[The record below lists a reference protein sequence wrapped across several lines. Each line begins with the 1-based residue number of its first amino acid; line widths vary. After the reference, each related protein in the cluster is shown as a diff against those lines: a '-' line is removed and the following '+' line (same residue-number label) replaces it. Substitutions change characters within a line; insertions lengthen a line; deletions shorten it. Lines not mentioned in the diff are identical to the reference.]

1 MNNSLLSGL
10 HPLVGAV
17 DEGGGWLYELLTKFG
32 VDHST
37 ARTVVDL
44 IVRPLSIVLVALVA
58 FIVARVGERAI
69 RRLLERVAHQAEG
82 RSGPRTGARVTTMAR
97 LAGNIWRFFVV
108 VIAVAIILGMLGI
121 DLTPLLAS
129 ATIIGATLGFGA
141 QQIVR
146 DYISGFLMTIEDQYS
161 VGDSVTLG
169 YTGGAIETAGV
180 VEDVTLRL
188 TKVRVAD
195 GSICFIPNGDVRLV
209 ANTSRG
215 WAHAVV
221 ALVLP
226 GSVAADLDRV
236 RAVLAAAVHRV
247 AQLPELAPHCTE
259 PPTTVSLVDADATS
273 LTMQVTLNTVPSQR
287 DAITRA
293 MREAAL
299 ADLTA
304 AGLWPGV
311 AVTS

>member
-1 MNNSLLSGL
+1 MINSLLSGL

-17 DEGGGWLYELLTKFG
+17 DEGGGWLYELLTKLG
-32 VDHST
+32 VGHDT
-37 ARTVVDL
+37 ARTTVDL
-44 IVRPLSIVLVALVA
+44 IVRPVSIILVAVVA
-58 FIVARVGERAI
+58 FIVARLGERAI

-82 RSGPRTGARVTTMAR
+82 RSGPQTGARVTTMAR

-129 ATIIGATLGFGA
+129 ATIIGATIGFGA

-169 YTGGAIETAGV
+169 YTGGAVETAGV

-221 ALVLP
+221 NLLLP
-226 GSVAADLDRV
+226 GAAAGDLDRV
-236 RAVLAAAVHRV
+236 RAVLGAAAHRV
-247 AQLPELAPHCTE
+247 AEDPEWAAHCTE
-259 PPTTVSLVDADATS
+259 PPTAVNLIDAGASS

-293 MREAAL
+293 LREATL
-299 ADLTA
+299 ADLFA
-304 AGLWPGV
+304 AGLWPTV
-311 AVTS
+311 AAA